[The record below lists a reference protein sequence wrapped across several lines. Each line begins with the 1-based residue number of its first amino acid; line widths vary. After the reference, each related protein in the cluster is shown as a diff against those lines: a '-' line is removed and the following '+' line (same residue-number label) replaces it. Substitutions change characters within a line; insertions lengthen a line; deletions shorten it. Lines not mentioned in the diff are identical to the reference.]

1 MTPSPAT
8 QRRIRVRQLA
18 QPGVSNRAIAAQ
30 LGIGKDT
37 VARILASPI
46 ETRTEALAHRAAQ
59 TEAAMSQLC
68 AAAQAVSEA
77 VPARTVT
84 DDETARRWHEAL
96 CATAAQLL
104 AQAGQFADYYPNAIT
119 GDRPHTQR

>member
-1 MTPSPAT
+1 MTPSTAT

-30 LGIGKDT
+30 LGISKDT
-37 VARILASPI
+37 VARILATPI
-46 ETRTEALAHRAAQ
+46 ETRAEAMATRAAQ

-68 AAAQAVSEA
+68 AAAQAVTEA
-77 VPARTVT
+77 APAHTVT
-84 DDETARRWHEAL
+84 DDETARRWHEQL

-104 AQAGQFADYYPNAIT
+104 AQAAQFADYYPNATT
-119 GDRPHTQR
+119 GDTP